1 MIRLFVVTFALLVLV
16 GCGVSPEQRERV
28 KSVLPDGCK
37 ILELGEYGQIDA
49 VLSELVVVICNGR
62 QTVSTNTYEKHGKTH
77 RTSVAVSIF

>member
-37 ILELGEYGQIDA
+37 ILELGEYGQID
-49 VLSELVVVICNGR
+49 ELVVVICNGR